1 MSAMAH
7 RGHVIPVMMRIVVL
21 CLFGALLVAC
31 SGSSRIEDILQAN
44 TSAQPTTRQ
53 TGRKSQIEDRS
64 APEAKARTASEAQPQ
79 AAQKSTVQSFS
90 EE

>member
-1 MSAMAH
+1 MEKPAC
-7 RGHVIPVMMRIVVL
+7 RRLPVMMRIIVV
-21 CLFGALLVAC
+21 CLFGALLAAC

-44 TSAQPTTRQ
+44 TSPQPTTRQ
-53 TGRKSQIEDRS
+53 TARKSHIEDRS
-64 APEAKARTASEAQPQ
+64 APEAKARTASEAEPQ

>member
-1 MSAMAH
+1 MAH

-44 TSAQPTTRQ
+44 TSAQPTTRRQ
-53 TGRKSQIEDRS
+53 TGRKSQIEARS
-64 APEAKARTASEAQPQ
+64 APEAKARTASEAEPQ